1 MKASSKK
8 EGQIDLFF
16 GNDIKRRRHS
26 LHKKAYSSF
35 EKKELFFEKDHWE
48 VPKAWGEEASFRCL
62 NRDDEWHQKKIVWK
76 KKPLTTTSKEESQ
89 TCMLWNSF
97 QTKCIFFFFQVQ
109 WTLKWNFLFRS
120 YSASCFEQV
129 WKVFGVQLAFTES
142 SLSQGIE
149 ISKVVTFLLRR
160 RNILAKQ

>member
-16 GNDIKRRRHS
+16 GNDVKRWSRSLQKGLFHFWKEEAIFWKGSLRSAKSMRRRGVVS
-26 LHKKAYSSF
+26 LSKSRWRMAP
-35 EKKELFFEKDHWE
+35 KENRLEAWE
-48 VPKAWGEEASFRCL
+48 SIDNVQRRFT
-62 NRDDEWHQKKIVWK
+62 N
-76 KKPLTTTSKEESQ
+76 T
-89 TCMLWNSF
+89 LWNSF
-97 QTKCIFFFFQVQ
+97 QTKCIFFFFFQVQ

-120 YSASCFEQV
+120 YSFSCFEQV

-149 ISKVVTFLLRR
+149 ISKVVTFSLRR

>member
-1 MKASSKK
+1 MKASFKK

-16 GNDIKRRRHS
+16 GNDVKRQTRSLQKGLFVFWKEEAIFWKGSLRSAKSMRRRGVVLLS
-26 LHKKAYSSF
+26 KSWWRMAPKENRL
-35 EKKELFFEKDHWE
+35 EK
-48 VPKAWGEEASFRCL
+48 EAIDNVQRRFT
-62 NRDDEWHQKKIVWK
+62 NI
-76 KKPLTTTSKEESQ
+76 
-89 TCMLWNSF
+89 LWNSF
-97 QTKCIFFFFQVQ
+97 QTKCIFLFFQVQ

-120 YSASCFEQV
+120 YSFSCFEQV

-149 ISKVVTFLLRR
+149 ISKVVTFSLRR